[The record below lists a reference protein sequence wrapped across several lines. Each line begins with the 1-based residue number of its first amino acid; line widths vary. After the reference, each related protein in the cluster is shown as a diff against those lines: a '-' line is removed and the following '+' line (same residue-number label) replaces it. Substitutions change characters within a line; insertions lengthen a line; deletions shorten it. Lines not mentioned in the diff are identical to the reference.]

1 MFSSVMVVAS
11 LALLLESLLVGC
23 RGLSGNVFKLMPLS
37 RFLVMARG
45 AS

>member
-11 LALLLESLLVGC
+11 LALLESLLVGC